1 MEQKVRCQWLPLDK
15 DYYVAYH
22 DQEWGVPL
30 HDDRQLF
37 ALLILEGAQA
47 GLSWD
52 TVLRKREGYR
62 QAFAD
67 FDPQMVARF
76 DSEKELALQHNPAIV
91 RNRLKIA
98 SAIRNAR
105 IFLAVQ
111 EEFGSFATYLW
122 GFVDHQATINHWRT
136 LADIPATSVTSDR
149 IAKDLKKRGMNFV
162 GSTIIYAYMQSAGLV
177 MDHTVDCFRYQE
189 LRTGEK
195 SSPLN

>member
-1 MEQKVRCQWLPLDK
+1 MEHRVRCQWVPLDK

-22 DQEWGVPL
+22 DQEWGVQI

-37 ALLILEGAQA
+37 ELLVLEGAQA

-62 QAFAD
+62 RAFAH
-67 FDPQMVARF
+67 FDPQEVARF
-76 DSEKELALQHNPAIV
+76 DAEKALALQLDPAIV

-105 IFLAVQ
+105 VFLALQ
-111 EEFGSFATYLW
+111 EEFGSFARFLW
-122 GFVDHQATINHWRT
+122 GFVDHQPKINHWRT
-136 LADIPATSVTSDR
+136 LAELPATSVESDR
-149 IAKDLKKRGMNFV
+149 IAKELKKRGMNFV

-189 LRTGEK
+189 LVG
-195 SSPLN
+195 